1 MCAWLCGAPQL
12 GTAATLDTCGT
23 GTSSYLERTGGRRRW
38 QRRRRRRRRRHPRGR
53 ARCSRAQPAAHRTRP
68 ARRTAAPRT
77 VLGAPPQP
85 APCGGGVGRPDRGRA
100 RATEGL
106 EQRLAYPRL
115 GGASAPV
122 GPRRRALAVR
132 APAGLA
138 SPGSSS
144 AGRRGGRS
152 GSARGRGARARADGS
167 ARLFSSP
174 AARRQPEPGS
184 RDARVVTLVAHL
196 GGAHRRLR
204 AATSAANE
212 SPRWSGRAAGSRWT
226 AQRLGGRQSR
236 TFFESPSMRHH
247 ASESL

>member
-1 MCAWLCGAPQL
+1 MSKEL
-12 GTAATLDTCGT
+12 GRQHTDT
-23 GTSSYLERTGGRRRW
+23 TSQGQARVKRELYTHMHAGIRPKQRQPFVTRSKLSLGR
-38 QRRRRRRRRRHPRGR
+38 
-53 ARCSRAQPAAHRTRP
+53 RTRP
-68 ARRTAAPRT
+68 ARSTAAPRT

-184 RDARVVTLVAHL
+184 RDARVVTL
-196 GGAHRRLR
+196 GGAPRRR
-204 AATSAANE
+204 
-212 SPRWSGRAAGSRWT
+212 SPEAPRS
-226 AQRLGGRQSR
+226 RLGR
-236 TFFESPSMRHH
+236 E
-247 ASESL
+247 